1 MVNTTID
8 LLVKKKLHLGHPTR
22 DWNPKMAPYIYT
34 KRNGFY
40 IIDLLYTYSCLEQ
53 TKRALR
59 DAAAKGSTFLFVGTK
74 RQASLLIKHHAERC
88 NSFYINHKWSGG
100 LLTNWQTVSNMTRS
114 LIDLQSK
121 SAGSAAVGV
130 TSQNQAVKAKKSSF
144 SSKKEA
150 ARLEKQ
156 MHKLEKTVGGIRDM
170 KKLPDI
176 VIIIGAAEE
185 SNAVRECNKLGIP
198 VVAILDTNCDPRIAT
213 WGVPGND
220 DSIASIDYILEEFS
234 NAILSGFSLA

>member
-22 DWNPKMAPYIYT
+22 DWNPKMSPYIYT
-34 KRNGFY
+34 KRKGFY
-40 IIDLLYTYSCLEQ
+40 IIDLLCTYPALECA
-53 TKRALR
+53 KSALR
-59 DAAAKGSTFLFVGTK
+59 DAATKGSTFLFVGTK
-74 RQASLLIKHHAERC
+74 RQASVLVKHHAERC

-114 LIDLQSK
+114 LINAS
-121 SAGSAAVGV
+121 SGV
-130 TSQNQAVKAKKSSF
+130 VQKNSTKKSSF

-156 MHKLEKTVGGIRDM
+156 RQKLEKTVGGIRDM

-185 SNAVRECNKLGIP
+185 TNAVRECNKLGIP
-198 VVAILDTNCDPRIAT
+198 IVAILDTNCDPRVAT

-234 NAILSGFSLA
+234 NAIISGLSTTFQSENQRKN